1 MSEPTDPGNQPA
13 YPPPPAPGYGAMPPA
28 PGYGA
33 MPPAPGYG
41 AMPPAE
47 YGQRVPIG
55 PAPSSVVNAVRLMF
69 VAAAL
74 GLVSLIVAFSTKST
88 LRADIA
94 KKNPGFDAHKLNTA
108 VNVAIGAGV
117 VFGIIF
123 VVLFILLALQVGKG
137 KNWARVVT
145 WVITGL
151 GIISALASLG
161 QTVAAASRAVS
172 LVSGLLDIAIVV
184 LLMQKPSNAFFKPR
198 SY

>member
-1 MSEPTDPGNQPA
+1 MSEPTDPTGQPA
-13 YPPPPAPGYGAMPPA
+13 YRPPLPPAPS
-28 PGYGA
+28 
-33 MPPAPGYG
+33 YG

-47 YGQRVPIG
+47 YGQPVVVG
-55 PAPSSVVNAVRLMF
+55 PAPQSVVLAVRLMF
-69 VAAAL
+69 VAAVL
-74 GLVSLIVAFSTKST
+74 GLVSLVVALSTKST

-94 KKNPGFDAHKLNTA
+94 KKNPDFDSAKLNTA

-123 VVLFILLALQVGKG
+123 IVLFILLALQVRKG

-161 QTVAAASRAVS
+161 QTVAAASRVVG

-184 LLMQKPSNAFFKPR
+184 LLLQKPSNAFFKPR
-198 SY
+198 G

>member
-1 MSEPTDPGNQPA
+1 MSEPTDPA
-13 YPPPPAPGYGAMPPA
+13 YQSMPPA
-28 PGYGA
+28 PAYGGYGS
-33 MPPAPGYG
+33 
-41 AMPPAE
+41 MPPAE
-47 YGQRVPIG
+47 YGQPVVVG

-69 VAAAL
+69 AAAVL
-74 GLVSLIVAFSTKST
+74 GLVSLVVALSTKST

-94 KKNPGFDAHKLNTA
+94 KKNPDYDPHKLDTA

-123 VVLFILLALQVGKG
+123 IVLFILLALQVRRG
-137 KNWARVVT
+137 KNWARIVT

-161 QTVAAASRAVS
+161 QTVAAASRVVG

-184 LLMQKPSNAFFKPR
+184 LLMQKPSNAFFKPPT
-198 SY
+198 Y

>member
-1 MSEPTDPGNQPA
+1 MSEPTDPAYQPL
-13 YPPPPAPGYGAMPPA
+13 PA
-28 PGYGA
+28 
-33 MPPAPGYG
+33 APGYG

-47 YGQRVPIG
+47 YNTQPVPLG

-74 GLVSLIVAFSTKST
+74 GVVSLIVALSTKNT
-88 LRADIA
+88 IRTKIAD
-94 KKNPGFDAHKLNTA
+94 KNPDFDSHKLDTA
-108 VNVAIGAGV
+108 VNVTIGTIV

-123 VVLFILLALQVGKG
+123 IVLFVLLALQVRKG

-161 QTVAAASRAVS
+161 QSVSAASRVVG
-172 LVSGLLDIAIVV
+172 LVSGLLDVAIVV

-198 SY
+198 S